1 MRFFLSLLAM
11 PLLFATCGLADDD
24 RDADNKYKYIEDKFS
39 DPHFFAFCMEHYDLN
54 GDGHVSRYEAQR
66 ILKMDCSGLGIASL
80 DGIEEFSRL
89 QRLVC
94 SDNILTVLD
103 LSGNRALTYLDCSAN
118 LLVRLDIERLLLLAT
133 LDCGSNRLPSLLP
146 PATAALVTID
156 CQRNDLQTLDV
167 SRCGAA
173 LRADVRSN
181 PALTV
186 VYCLPSQHIT
196 ADGQTQIV
204 VR

>member
-1 MRFFLSLLAM
+1 MRFLLFLLAM
-11 PLLFATCGLADDD
+11 PLFFAACGLADDD
-24 RDADNKYKYIEDKFS
+24 RDADNKYIYIEDKFS
-39 DPHFFAFCMEHYDLN
+39 DPRFYAFCMEHYDLN
-54 GDGHVSRYEAQR
+54 GDGHISRYEAQR

-80 DGIEEFSRL
+80 NGIGEFSRL

-94 SDNILTVLD
+94 SDNALTLLD

-118 LLVRLDIERLLLLAT
+118 LLARLDIGRLLLLAT
-133 LDCGSNRLPSLLP
+133 LYCGDNRLPSLLP

-186 VYCLPSQHIT
+186 VYCLATQSIT
-196 ADGQTQIV
+196 ADGQTRIV
-204 VR
+204 IR